1 MEIITVGM
9 TLIAGAVIYKGAVVV
24 VNGLTMYGEGKSQNS
39 PSKQEEGMEKAAGGA
54 FIVVIGL
61 VFVPVMQRWLEGL
74 M

>member
-1 MEIITVGM
+1 MEIITVAM
-9 TLIAGAVIYKGAVVV
+9 ALIAGGVIYKGAVVV

-54 FIVVIGL
+54 FIVIVGL
-61 VFVPVMQRWLEGL
+61 VFVPVMQNWLQSL